1 MKDIFSKRQRFSL
14 RKLTI
19 GVCSVLLGTTIF
31 ATNAVAAEEVSATA
45 AEATTTAAALATTA
59 EATTEAETT
68 AAPAATEETTA
79 APEAAAETTAA
90 PAATEETTAA
100 PAAAEETTTAAPAAG
115 ETPRTR
121 SRRAASQ
128 GSDNS
133 PVDVETTLKAG
144 ETATPDM
151 SNPNGATVK
160 SRDISDAS
168 YKKADSEYT
177 FHVLDL
183 TEFNKRY
190 GTNYYLRSFKP
201 FDTSTEITA
210 ELVDKN
216 TNTVVE
222 TVKVSSTSGTQSLQK
237 TKQASN
243 GQLTFTVKYETDKD
257 ATGAPKPYL

>member
-45 AEATTTAAALATTA
+45 AEATTTAAAPATTA

-79 APEAAAETTAA
+79 AP
-90 PAATEETTAA
+90 AATEETTAT
-100 PAAAEETTTAAPAAG
+100 PAAAEETTAAPATAAG

-144 ETATPDM
+144 KTATPDM
-151 SNPNGATVK
+151 SNPNGARVQ
-160 SRDISDAS
+160 SRDITDSS
-168 YKKADSEYT
+168 YKKADTDYT

-183 TEFNKRY
+183 TRY
-190 GTNYYLRSFKP
+190 NERYHTNYYTRSYKP
-201 FDTSTEITA
+201 FSDSNNVTV

-216 TNTVVE
+216 TGLVIE
-222 TVKVSSTSGTQSLQK
+222 TVQINETSGPQTSKRQ
-237 TKQASN
+237 N
-243 GQLTFTVKYETDKD
+243 
-257 ATGAPKPYL
+257 KPLMES

>member
-45 AEATTTAAALATTA
+45 AEATTTAAAPATTA

-68 AAPAATEETTA
+68 AAPAATEETTV
-79 APEAAAETTAA
+79 APEAAA
-90 PAATEETTAA
+90 ETTAA

-133 PVDVETTLKAG
+133 PVDVETTLKDG
-144 ETATPDM
+144 ETVTPDM
-151 SNPNGATVK
+151 SNANGANVK

-168 YKKADSEYT
+168 YKKATSGYT
-177 FHVLDL
+177 FHVVDL
-183 TEFNKRY
+183 TRFNERY
-190 GTNYYLRSFKP
+190 GVNYYVRASKP
-201 FDTSTEITA
+201 FDTSEEVTL

-216 TNTVVE
+216 TNTVLE
-222 TVKVSSTSGTQSLQK
+222 TKKLNKTSGDVSFQK
-237 TKQASN
+237 TAQASN
-243 GQLTFTVKYETDKD
+243 SQMTLVGVFT
-257 ATGAPKPYL
+257 